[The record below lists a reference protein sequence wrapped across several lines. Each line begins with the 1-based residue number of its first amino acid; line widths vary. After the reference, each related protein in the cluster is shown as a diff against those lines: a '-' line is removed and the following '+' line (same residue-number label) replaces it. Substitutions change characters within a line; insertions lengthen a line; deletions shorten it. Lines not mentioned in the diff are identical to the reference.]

1 MDRVILHI
9 DMNNFYASVET
20 LYDPSL
26 RDVPM
31 AVGGDRERRHGIVLA
46 KNMLAK
52 AKGVKTAEALWEAER
67 KCPGIRF
74 VPPHFDRYAKY
85 SRLAK
90 SIYAQYTD
98 MVESFGL
105 DECWL
110 DVTGSTR
117 LFGSGREIAEEIR
130 LRIREELGLTVS
142 VGVSFN
148 KIFAKLGSDYRKP
161 DAVTEITRENFR
173 EIVWPLDAGALLFVG
188 KSTQAALRKYGMRTI
203 GDVAQADRRLLRRLL
218 GKNGE
223 QLNIYANG
231 EDMAPVARI
240 GEAEELKSVSNS
252 TTAIHDLRDDGEIR
266 AELYMLSESVAH
278 RLREKGLS
286 GYNVQLSVRKYNLET
301 YQRQKMLDVAV
312 ADSES
317 IFRAAYGLFRAHHT
331 GGVDPQHRRARLVAR
346 AARHDAVLAVRRRR
360 PRPADAEARNGGRFP
375 ALQVR
380 RRRGRA
386 RHPAHAQR
394 PVRNRGRAAPHAHRE
409 PVQGRGGVGRG
420 RRWTRWKSCGS

>member
-20 LYDPSL
+20 LYDPAL

-31 AVGGDRERRHGIVLA
+31 AVGGDKERRHGIVLA

-90 SIYAQYTD
+90 AIYAQYTD

-130 LRIREELGLTVS
+130 LRVREELGLTVS
-142 VGVSFN
+142 IGVSFN
-148 KIFAKLGSDYRKP
+148 KIFAKLGSDYKKP
-161 DAVTEITRENFR
+161 DAVTEFTRENFHAL
-173 EIVWPLDAGALLFVG
+173 VWPLDAAQLLFVG
-188 KSTQAALRKYGMRTI
+188 RSTQAALLKYGMRTI
-203 GDVAQADRRLLRRLL
+203 GDVARADRGLLRKLF

-223 QLNIYANG
+223 QLSLYANG
-231 EDMAPVARI
+231 EDTAPVAGKRLSAPP
-240 GEAEELKSVSNS
+240 AENGQKFLLTFENARSIMKSNK
-252 TTAIHDLRDDGEIR
+252 TN
-266 AELYMLSESVAH
+266 
-278 RLREKGLS
+278 
-286 GYNVQLSVRKYNLET
+286 GYS
-301 YQRQKMLDVAV
+301 QRM
-312 ADSES
+312 
-317 IFRAAYGLFRAHHT
+317 F
-331 GGVDPQHRRARLVAR
+331 
-346 AARHDAVLAVRRRR
+346 
-360 PRPADAEARNGGRFP
+360 
-375 ALQVR
+375 
-380 RRRGRA
+380 
-386 RHPAHAQR
+386 
-394 PVRNRGRAAPHAHRE
+394 
-409 PVQGRGGVGRG
+409 
-420 RRWTRWKSCGS
+420 

>member
-31 AVGGDRERRHGIVLA
+31 AVGGDKERRHGIVLA

-74 VPPHFDRYAKY
+74 VPPHFERYTKY

-90 SIYAQYTD
+90 EIYMQYTD
-98 MVESFGL
+98 QVESFGL

-130 LRIREELGLTVS
+130 ARVKEELGLTVS
-142 VGVSFN
+142 IGVSFN
-148 KIFAKLGSDYRKP
+148 KIFAKLGSDFKKP
-161 DAVTEITRENFR
+161 DAVTEFTRENFR
-173 EIVWPLDAGALLFVG
+173 ELVWPLSAAELLFVG
-188 KSTQAALRKYGMRTI
+188 KSTQEALRKYGLYTI
-203 GDVAQADRRLLRRLL
+203 GDVARADRNLLRQLF
-218 GKNGE
+218 GKSGV
-223 QLNIYANG
+223 QLSLYANG
-231 EDMAPVARI
+231 EDTSPVQCV
-240 GEAEELKSVSNS
+240 AEETEVKSVGNS

-266 AELYMLSESVAH
+266 AELYVLSESVAR
-278 RLREKGLS
+278 RLREKGFS
-286 GYNVQLSVRKYNLET
+286 GCNVQLYVRKYDLQT
-301 YQRQKMLDVAV
+301 YQRQISLDTAV

-317 IFRAAYGLFRAHHT
+317 IFRAAYGLFKKHHT
-331 GGVDPQHRRARLVAR
+331 GESIRSIGVRVTSLVPLGTEQYSLFGDAAHAKKMQKLDCAVELLRGRFGSDIVCRGIRQMHRDLFETEDEHRRTHVEN
-346 AARHDAVLAVRRRR
+346 
-360 PRPADAEARNGGRFP
+360 PF
-375 ALQVR
+375 
-380 RRRGRA
+380 RG
-386 RHPAHAQR
+386 
-394 PVRNRGRAAPHAHRE
+394 VS
-409 PVQGRGGVGRG
+409 V
-420 RRWTRWKSCGS
+420 

>member
-26 RDVPM
+26 RDIPM
-31 AVGGDRERRHGIVLA
+31 AVGGDKERRHGIVLA

-90 SIYAQYTD
+90 EIYMQYTD

-130 LRIREELGLTVS
+130 ERVKTELGLTVS
-142 VGVSFN
+142 IGVSFN
-148 KIFAKLGSDYRKP
+148 KIFAKLGSDYKKP
-161 DAVTEITRENFR
+161 DAVTEFTRENYR
-173 EIVWPLDAGALLFVG
+173 ELVWPLDAAELLFVG
-188 KSTQAALRKYGMRTI
+188 KSTQAALRKYGLYTI
-203 GDVAQADRRLLRRLL
+203 GDVARADRKLLKRLL
-218 GKNGE
+218 GKCGE
-223 QLNIYANG
+223 QLSLYANG
-231 EDMAPVARI
+231 EDMSPVMRVSEHSEIKSI
-240 GEAEELKSVSNS
+240 GNS

-266 AELYMLSESVAH
+266 AELYMLSESVAR
-278 RLREKGLS
+278 RLREKGFC

-301 YQRQKMLDVAV
+301 YQRQKTLDVAA

-317 IFRAAYGLFRAHHT
+317 IFQAAYGLFKAHHT
-331 GGVDPQHRRARLVAR
+331 GESIRSIGVRVSALAPIEMAQCSLFGDVQRAQRRQRLETAVDFLR
-346 AARHDAVLAVRRRR
+346 CKYGDDVIDRGIKVMHSGLFETEDARRRSHVEN
-360 PRPADAEARNGGRFP
+360 PF
-375 ALQVR
+375 
-380 RRRGRA
+380 RG
-386 RHPAHAQR
+386 
-394 PVRNRGRAAPHAHRE
+394 VE
-409 PVQGRGGVGRG
+409 V
-420 RRWTRWKSCGS
+420 

>member
-26 RDVPM
+26 RDIPM
-31 AVGGDRERRHGIVLA
+31 AVGGDKERRHGIVLA

-90 SIYAQYTD
+90 EIYMQYTD

-130 LRIREELGLTVS
+130 ERVKAELGLTVS

-148 KIFAKLGSDYRKP
+148 KIFAKLGSDYKKP
-161 DAVTEITRENFR
+161 DAVTEFTRENYR
-173 EIVWPLDAGALLFVG
+173 ELVWPLDAAELLFVG
-188 KSTQAALRKYGMRTI
+188 KSTQAALRKYGLYTI
-203 GDVAQADRRLLRRLL
+203 GDVARADRKLLKRLL
-218 GKNGE
+218 GKCGE
-223 QLNIYANG
+223 QLSLYANG
-231 EDMAPVARI
+231 EDMSPVMRVSEHSEIKSI
-240 GEAEELKSVSNS
+240 GNS
-252 TTAIHDLRDDGEIR
+252 MTAIHDLRDDGEIR
-266 AELYMLSESVAH
+266 AELYMLSESVAR
-278 RLREKGLS
+278 RLREKGFC

-301 YQRQKMLDVAV
+301 YQRQKTLDVAA

-317 IFRAAYGLFRAHHT
+317 IFQAAYGLFKAHHT
-331 GGVDPQHRRARLVAR
+331 GESIRSIGVRVSALAPIEMAQCSLFGDVQRAQRRQRLETAVDFLR
-346 AARHDAVLAVRRRR
+346 CKYGDDVIDRGIKVMHSGLFETEDARRRSHMEN
-360 PRPADAEARNGGRFP
+360 PF
-375 ALQVR
+375 
-380 RRRGRA
+380 RG
-386 RHPAHAQR
+386 
-394 PVRNRGRAAPHAHRE
+394 VE
-409 PVQGRGGVGRG
+409 V
-420 RRWTRWKSCGS
+420 

>member
-26 RDVPM
+26 RDIPM
-31 AVGGDRERRHGIVLA
+31 AVGGDKERRHGIVLA

-90 SIYAQYTD
+90 EIYMQYTD

-130 LRIREELGLTVS
+130 ERVKAELGLTVS
-142 VGVSFN
+142 IGVSFN
-148 KIFAKLGSDYRKP
+148 KIFAKLGSDYKKP
-161 DAVTEITRENFR
+161 DAVTEFTRENYR
-173 EIVWPLDAGALLFVG
+173 ELVWPLDAAELLFVG
-188 KSTQAALRKYGMRTI
+188 KSTQAALRKYGLYTI
-203 GDVAQADRRLLRRLL
+203 GDVARADRKLLKRLL
-218 GKNGE
+218 GKCGE
-223 QLNIYANG
+223 QLSLYANG
-231 EDMAPVARI
+231 EDMSPVMRVSEHSEVKSI
-240 GEAEELKSVSNS
+240 GNS

-266 AELYMLSESVAH
+266 AELYMLSESVAR
-278 RLREKGLS
+278 RLREKGFC

-301 YQRQKMLDVAV
+301 YQRQKMLDVAA

-317 IFRAAYGLFRAHHT
+317 IFQAAYGLFKAHHT
-331 GGVDPQHRRARLVAR
+331 GESIRSIGVRVSALAPIEMAQCSLFGDVQRAQRRQRLETAVDFLR
-346 AARHDAVLAVRRRR
+346 CKYGDDVIDRGIKVMHSGLFETEDARRRSHVEN
-360 PRPADAEARNGGRFP
+360 PF
-375 ALQVR
+375 
-380 RRRGRA
+380 RG
-386 RHPAHAQR
+386 
-394 PVRNRGRAAPHAHRE
+394 VE
-409 PVQGRGGVGRG
+409 V
-420 RRWTRWKSCGS
+420 

>member
-1 MDRVILHI
+1 MRTILHS
-9 DMNNFYASVET
+9 DLNNFYASVECA
-20 LYDPSL
+20 YDPSL
-26 RDVPM
+26 RDRPM
-31 AVGGDRERRHGIVLA
+31 AVCGDPDDRHGIVLA
-46 KNMLAK
+46 KNMPAK
-52 AKGVKTAEALWEAER
+52 AMGVRTAEAIWQARE
-67 KCPGIRF
+67 KCPGLIVLKPDFRKYVRF
-74 VPPHFDRYAKY
+74 AKMM
-85 SRLAK
+85 RG
-90 SIYAQYTD
+90 IYAEYAD
-98 MVESFGL
+98 RVEPFGL
-105 DECWL
+105 DEAWL
-110 DVTGSTR
+110 DVSANPMGGAT
-117 LFGSGREIAEEIR
+117 IADE
-130 LRIREELGLTVS
+130 LRRRSREELGVTLS

-203 GDVAQADRRLLRRLL
+203 GDVAQAERRLLRRLL

-331 GGVDPQHRRARLVAR
+331 GESIRSIGVRVSSLVPLGMTQCSLFGD
-346 AARHDAVLAVRRRR
+346 AARGQRMQKLETAVDFLRCKYGEDVVERGIRRMHSDLFETEDVRRRTHIEN
-360 PRPADAEARNGGRFP
+360 PFK
-375 ALQVR
+375 
-380 RRRGRA
+380 
-386 RHPAHAQR
+386 
-394 PVRNRGRAAPHAHRE
+394 
-409 PVQGRGGVGRG
+409 GVAV
-420 RRWTRWKSCGS
+420 

>member
-1 MDRVILHI
+1 MERVILHC
-9 DMNNFYASVET
+9 DANAFYASVEC
-20 LYDPSL
+20 LYTPSI
-26 RDVPM
+26 RQSPV
-31 AVGGDRERRHGIVLA
+31 AVCGSVEERHGIVLTKNQIA
-46 KNMLAK
+46 KQF
-52 AKGVKTAEALWEAER
+52 GVQTGEAIWQAR
-67 KCPGIRF
+67 QKCPGLICVPPDYALYIRF
-74 VPPHFDRYAKY
+74 SRRMRRLYEEYSDR
-85 SRLAK
+85 
-90 SIYAQYTD
+90 
-98 MVESFGL
+98 VESFGL
-105 DECWL
+105 DEAWIDL
-110 DVTGSTR
+110 SNPGLTIRDGER
-117 LFGSGREIAEEIR
+117 IAHEIR
-130 LRIREELGLTVS
+130 LRVKRELGITVS

-223 QLNIYANG
+223 QLSIYANG

-278 RLREKGLS
+278 RLRENGLS

-331 GGVDPQHRRARLVAR
+331 GESIRSIGVRVSSLVPLGMTQCSLFGD
-346 AARHDAVLAVRRRR
+346 AARGQRMQKLETAVDFLRCKYGEDVVERGIQRMHSDLFETEDVRRRTHIEN
-360 PRPADAEARNGGRFP
+360 PFK
-375 ALQVR
+375 
-380 RRRGRA
+380 
-386 RHPAHAQR
+386 
-394 PVRNRGRAAPHAHRE
+394 
-409 PVQGRGGVGRG
+409 GVAV
-420 RRWTRWKSCGS
+420 

>member
-223 QLNIYANG
+223 QLSIYANG

-278 RLREKGLS
+278 RL
-286 GYNVQLSVRKYNLET
+286 Q
-301 YQRQKMLDVAV
+301 
-312 ADSES
+312 
-317 IFRAAYGLFRAHHT
+317 RAAFGAQVQPRDVPAAENARRGGRRLGEHLPRGLRPFPGAPH

>member
-26 RDVPM
+26 RNIPM
-31 AVGGDRERRHGIVLA
+31 AVGGDKERRHGIVLA

-74 VPPHFDRYAKY
+74 VPPHFERYAKY

-90 SIYAQYTD
+90 AIYTQYTD
-98 MVESFGL
+98 MVESFSL

-130 LRIREELGLTVS
+130 ARVKEELGLTVS
-142 VGVSFN
+142 IGVSFN
-148 KIFAKLGSDYRKP
+148 KIFAKLGSDYKKP
-161 DAVTEITRENFR
+161 DAVTEFTRENFR
-173 EIVWPLDAGALLFVG
+173 ALVWPLDVSELLFVG

-203 GDVAQADRRLLRRLL
+203 GDVARADRRLLKKLL
-218 GKNGE
+218 GKMGE
-223 QLNIYANG
+223 QLSVYANG
-231 EDMAPVARI
+231 EDTSPVMRVDAQNEI
-240 GEAEELKSVSNS
+240 KSVGNS
-252 TTAIHDLRDDGEIR
+252 TTAVHDLRDDGEIR

-278 RLREKGLS
+278 RLRQKRLC
-286 GYNVQLSVRKYNLET
+286 GYNVQLSVRKYNFET

-317 IFRAAYGLFRAHHT
+317 IFKAAYGLFREHHT
-331 GGVDPQHRRARLVAR
+331 GESIRGIGVRITALAPIGMTQCSLFSDAEHGQRMQKLETAVDFLRCKYGDDVIGRGIRYMHKDLFETEDERRRASVENPFKGI
-346 AARHDAVLAVRRRR
+346 AV
-360 PRPADAEARNGGRFP
+360 
-375 ALQVR
+375 
-380 RRRGRA
+380 
-386 RHPAHAQR
+386 
-394 PVRNRGRAAPHAHRE
+394 
-409 PVQGRGGVGRG
+409 
-420 RRWTRWKSCGS
+420 

>member
-1 MDRVILHI
+1 MKRIILHS
-9 DMNNFYASVET
+9 DANSYYASVEM
-20 LYDPSL
+20 LLDPSL
-26 RDVPM
+26 RGK
-31 AVGGDRERRHGIVLA
+31 AVAVCGSTEERHGIVLA
-46 KNMLAK
+46 KSELAK
-52 AKGVKTAEALWEAER
+52 QSGVKTGMANWEAR
-67 KCPGIRF
+67 QACPGLII
-74 VPPHFDRYAKY
+74 VPPQYDQYCKF
-85 SRLAK
+85 SRLLRN
-90 SIYAQYTD
+90 IYLRYTD
-98 MVESFGL
+98 LVEPYGM

-223 QLNIYANG
+223 QLSIYANG

-331 GGVDPQHRRARLVAR
+331 GESIRSIGVRVSSLVPLGMTQCSLFGD
-346 AARHDAVLAVRRRR
+346 AARGQRMQKLETAVDFLRCKYGEDVVERGIQRMHSDLFETEDVRRRTHIEN
-360 PRPADAEARNGGRFP
+360 PFK
-375 ALQVR
+375 
-380 RRRGRA
+380 
-386 RHPAHAQR
+386 
-394 PVRNRGRAAPHAHRE
+394 
-409 PVQGRGGVGRG
+409 GVAV
-420 RRWTRWKSCGS
+420 

>member
-26 RDVPM
+26 RDIPM
-31 AVGGDRERRHGIVLA
+31 AVGGDKERRHGIVLA

-67 KCPGIRF
+67 KCPGIKF

-90 SIYAQYTD
+90 EIYMQYTD
-98 MVESFGL
+98 QVESFGL

-130 LRIREELGLTVS
+130 ARIKEELGLTVS
-142 VGVSFN
+142 IGVSFN
-148 KIFAKLGSDYRKP
+148 KIFAKLGSDYKKP
-161 DAVTEITRENFR
+161 DAVTEFTRENFR
-173 EIVWPLDAGALLFVG
+173 ELVWPLDAAEMLFVG
-188 KSTQAALRKYGMRTI
+188 KSTQAALRKYGLYTI
-203 GDVAQADRRLLRRLL
+203 GDVARADRKLLEKLF
-218 GKNGE
+218 GKSGL
-223 QLNIYANG
+223 QMHMYANG
-231 EDMAPVARI
+231 EDMSPVQKVM
-240 GEAEELKSVSNS
+240 EHSEVKSVGNS

-266 AELYMLSESVAH
+266 AELYVLSESVAR
-278 RLREKGLS
+278 RLREKGFS
-286 GYNVQLSVRKYNLET
+286 GYNVQLYVRKYNLET

-317 IFRAAYGLFRAHHT
+317 IFRAAYELFRQNHT
-331 GGVDPQHRRARLVAR
+331 GESIRSIGVRVTSLVPLGTEQCSLFADAAHSRKMQKLDTAVELLRCRYGSDIVCRGIRQIHRDLFETEDEHRRSHVENPFRGVA
-346 AARHDAVLAVRRRR
+346 V
-360 PRPADAEARNGGRFP
+360 
-375 ALQVR
+375 
-380 RRRGRA
+380 
-386 RHPAHAQR
+386 
-394 PVRNRGRAAPHAHRE
+394 
-409 PVQGRGGVGRG
+409 
-420 RRWTRWKSCGS
+420 

>member
-31 AVGGDRERRHGIVLA
+31 AVGGDKEKRHGIVLA

-74 VPPHFDRYAKY
+74 VPPHFERYTKF

-90 SIYAQYTD
+90 EIYMQYTD
-98 MVESFGL
+98 QVESFGL

-130 LRIREELGLTVS
+130 QRIKDELGLTVS
-142 VGVSFN
+142 IGVSFN
-148 KIFAKLGSDYRKP
+148 KIFAKLGSDFKKP
-161 DAVTEITRENFR
+161 DAVTEFTRDNFR
-173 EIVWPLDAGALLFVG
+173 ELVWPLPAAELLFVG
-188 KSTQAALRKYGMRTI
+188 KSTQESLRKYGLYTI
-203 GDVAQADRRLLRRLL
+203 GDVAHADRKMLQKLF

-223 QLNIYANG
+223 QLYLYANG
-231 EDMAPVARI
+231 EDMSPVQYVSE
-240 GEAEELKSVSNS
+240 EAEVKSVGNS
-252 TTAIHDLRDDGEIR
+252 TTAVHDLRDDGEIR
-266 AELYMLSESVAH
+266 AELYVLSESVAR
-278 RLREKGLS
+278 RLREKGFS
-286 GYNVQLSVRKYNLET
+286 GCNVQLYVRKYDLQT
-301 YQRQKMLDVAV
+301 YQRQTALDIPV

-317 IFRAAYGLFRAHHT
+317 IFRAAYSLFKTHHMGESIRSIGVRVTSLVPLDTEQYSLFGDAAHAKKMQKLDSAVEFLRCRFGSDIVCRGIRQVHKDLFET
-331 GGVDPQHRRARLVAR
+331 EDEHRRTHVEN
-346 AARHDAVLAVRRRR
+346 
-360 PRPADAEARNGGRFP
+360 PF
-375 ALQVR
+375 
-380 RRRGRA
+380 RG
-386 RHPAHAQR
+386 
-394 PVRNRGRAAPHAHRE
+394 VS
-409 PVQGRGGVGRG
+409 V
-420 RRWTRWKSCGS
+420 